1 MVKSQD
7 RRPVVVTGAA
17 GTLGSAV
24 VCHLATRGHQVVAI
38 DRPEASD
45 ALSAVAREAAGVIP
59 FELDATSP
67 ETWPPVL
74 DRITTDFG
82 PPSGA
87 VLVAGG
93 YRGGKR
99 LFEAEA
105 DAHWRAMLEMN
116 LESARVALQALLPPM
131 VAARRGSIVV
141 IGSRAATRP
150 WESARAAAYA
160 ASKAAVVALVQAVA
174 GEVLDDGV
182 RINAVLPSTIDT
194 PQNRRSMPDADASRW
209 VSPASLCEVIAFLLS
224 DGARDVSGALVPVF
238 GRVGV

>member
-1 MVKSQD
+1 VPKIQD
-7 RRPVVVTGAA
+7 RHPIVVTGAA
-17 GTLGSAV
+17 GALGAAV
-24 VCHLATRGHQVVAI
+24 VCHLATRGHQVIAI
-38 DRPEASD
+38 DRPEAGD
-45 ALSAVAREAAGVIP
+45 ALSAVAREAPGVVP

-67 ETWPPVL
+67 ETWSPVL
-74 DRITTDFG
+74 ERIATDFG
-82 PPSGA
+82 PLGGA

-99 LFEAEA
+99 LFEPEA

-116 LESARVALQALLPPM
+116 LESARVALQMLLAPM
-131 VAARRGSIVV
+131 VAAGHGSVVV

-150 WESARAAAYA
+150 WESAGAAAYA

-174 GEVLDDGV
+174 AEVLDAGV

-194 PQNRRSMPDADASRW
+194 AQNRRSMPNADASRW
-209 VSPASLCEVIAFLLS
+209 VSPASLCEVVTFLLS
-224 DGARDVSGALVPVF
+224 DGARDISGALVPVY